1 MKFIV
6 EADKKKDMVATQKLL
21 YFLTFFANSQ

>member
-1 MKFIV
+1 MEFIA
-6 EADKKKDMVATQKLL
+6 EADKKKDMVTTQKLL